1 LREYTE
7 ETVDRGYVTKLVKL
21 VKAGDTEGFI
31 RILEEIFHQ
40 IPYDIRVRKERY
52 YQSIFY
58 LIFILIGVDI
68 ETEVRTDRGRIDA
81 VMETVEKV
89 YIMEFKL
96 RGSEEEALEQIKE
109 KRYWEKYEGRGKEI
123 ELVGVKFQE
132 KGISDE
138 YGEIFRY
145 KVERL

>member
-1 LREYTE
+1 MKIAFL
-7 ETVDRGYVTKLVKL
+7 
-21 VKAGDTEGFI
+21 
-31 RILEEIFHQ
+31 
-40 IPYDIRVRKERY
+40 
-52 YQSIFY
+52 
-58 LIFILIGVDI
+58 
-68 ETEVRTDRGRIDA
+68 TEVRTDRGRIDA
-81 VMETVEKV
+81 VMETGEKV

-96 RGSEEEALEQIKE
+96 RGSEEEALAQIKE

-132 KGISDE
+132 EGISDE